1 MLGQHRQR
9 GACRETSDPSVLL
22 HPLELPGRAEG
33 APNLAVPKA
42 GWGFGQPGLGAGVVP
57 TAGIRTRW
65 APRFPLTQT
74 LRFPDSRAVGAEVFP
89 SSWR

>member
-9 GACRETSDPSVLL
+9 GACRETSGPSVLL

-33 APNLAVPKA
+33 APNPAVPKA
-42 GWGFGQPGLGAGVVP
+42 GWGFGQPRLGAGVVP
-57 TAGIRTRW
+57 TAGIQTRW

-74 LRFPDSRAVGAEVFP
+74 LRFPDSRAVGAEVLP
-89 SSWR
+89 SSRR